1 MQCDQYSI
9 INSHCRTIR
18 HILIIE
24 DSVSLANHLKEM
36 IDEYFSFRCDIATTE
51 IQAKELIRRKRYDLV
66 IADVYLPDSTGNFLG
81 ELIRN
86 NLRLII
92 MTASESDELRSG
104 VLTMP
109 IIDYV
114 VKNDAKTLVDYLI
127 NTIQRLNSN
136 HDALIGICDD
146 SKTSRHLM
154 IQLVKS
160 QNLPFIEFAHGGEVY
175 DFLVKEKCHLEVLV
189 CDYEMPKMNG
199 LELIRHLRHE
209 YLTCELPI
217 IAISSSDKPHLT
229 VQFLKAGANDYI
241 KKPFGNEEF
250 CTRLNLTLDQ
260 MYVNRRNKALRIALE
275 KAATHDFL
283 TQLYNRNF
291 FFTQIHHITSD
302 AIRQKKAYGILM
314 IDIDHFKHVNDTYGH
329 HAGDIAII
337 HVANILKSTART
349 SDYCIRWGG
358 EEFLILVVHTTALE
372 LGQFGERL
380 RRAVEKSEV
389 CVMDENISFSITIS
403 IGGAVGLS
411 ESSKEMIVQADE
423 LLYQAKKAGRNCVKI

>member
-9 INSHCRTIR
+9 INSHCKIIK

-24 DSVSLANHLKEM
+24 DSVSLGHHLKEM
-36 IDEYFSFRCDIATTE
+36 IDEYFSFHCDIATTE
-51 IQAKELIRRKRYDLV
+51 AQANEMIRRKRYDLV
-66 IADVYLPDSTGNFLG
+66 IADVYLPDSSGNFLG
-81 ELIRN
+81 ELVRN
-86 NLRLII
+86 DLRLIV
-92 MTASESDELRSG
+92 MTGSDNDELRSG
-104 VLTMP
+104 ILTLP

-114 VKNDAKTLVDYLI
+114 LKNDAKTLVDYLI

-136 HDALIGICDD
+136 RDTVIGICDD

-154 IQLVKS
+154 AQLVKS
-160 QNLPFIEFAHGGEVY
+160 QNLPFIEFGNGREVY
-175 DFLVKEKCHLEVLV
+175 DFLIKENCHMDVLV
-189 CDYEMPKMNG
+189 SDHEMPEMNG

-260 MYVNRRNKALRIALE
+260 LYANRRNKALRIELE

-302 AIRQKKAYGILM
+302 AIRQKKPYGILM
-314 IDIDHFKHVNDTYGH
+314 IDIDHFKQVNDTHGH
-329 HAGDIAII
+329 HAGDTAII
-337 HVANILKSTART
+337 HLANMLKSTART

-358 EEFLILVVHTTALE
+358 EEFLILIPHTTVIE
-372 LGQFGERL
+372 LRKFAERL
-380 RRAVEKSEV
+380 RSAVEKSEV
-389 CVMDENISFSITIS
+389 CVVDEKISFPITVS
-403 IGGAVGLS
+403 IGGVVGLS
-411 ESSKEMIVQADE
+411 ENSQTMISQADA
-423 LLYQAKKAGRNCVKI
+423 LLYDAKSSGRNCVKI